1 MVPAPERI
9 QDVRMDLLPACAS
22 SVVTV
27 ALLSGLALAS
37 AGCAATLEGT
47 VPGPERAVV
56 AVDAPASTSR
66 DVVEVTEV
74 VPPVVSEAPAPRR
87 RLSQTV
93 TLGASEPIY
102 AAPPP
107 ALQGNGAGGPNVIV
121 NNNVTVVNG
130 QPSYGYGTYGY
141 YGGYGY
147 GYGQGRA
154 SGPGERGGRAPTN
167 DAWAPTG
174 WEGAQRTAAPGR
186 TPGVGGNWAPPA
198 DHGPRQMK

>member
-1 MVPAPERI
+1 MVPVTERI
-9 QDVRMDLLPACAS
+9 QDVPMRLLPACAPF
-22 SVVTV
+22 VLTV
-27 ALLSGLALAS
+27 PLVIGLAGAS
-37 AGCAATLEGT
+37 AGCAATLGGNAR
-47 VPGPERAVV
+47 GPERVVV
-56 AVDAPASTSR
+56 AVDAPVSSSSE
-66 DVVEVTEV
+66 VVEVTEV
-74 VPPVVSEAPAPRR
+74 VPPVAPEAPAPRR

-102 AAPPP
+102 AAAPAPP
-107 ALQGNGAGGPNVIV
+107 AYGAGGPNVTV

-141 YGGYGY
+141 GYGR
-147 GYGQGRA
+147 GSGFGSGGRDGRA
-154 SGPGERGGRAPTN
+154 TTPN
-167 DAWAPTG
+167 NAWAPNG